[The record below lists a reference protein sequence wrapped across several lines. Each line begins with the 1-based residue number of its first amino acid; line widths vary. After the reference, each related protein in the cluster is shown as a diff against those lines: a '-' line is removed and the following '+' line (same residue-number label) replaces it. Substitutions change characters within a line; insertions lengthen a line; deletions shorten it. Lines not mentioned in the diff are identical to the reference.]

1 MILEKQGFVLV
12 SINSLKTNYMKY
24 IDALS
29 LANSYTDKLKE
40 REEKGKIKERCLE
53 VRGEELDSMTRG
65 ESSKGVFVCMI

>member
-1 MILEKQGFVLV
+1 
-12 SINSLKTNYMKY
+12 MKY

-40 REEKGKIKERCLE
+40 REEKGKTKERCLE

>member
-40 REEKGKIKERCLE
+40 REEKGKTKEKCLE

>member
-1 MILEKQGFVLV
+1 MIQEKQGFVLV
-12 SINSLKTNYMKY
+12 SIYSLKTNYMKY

-40 REEKGKIKERCLE
+40 REEKGKTKERCLE

-65 ESSKGVFVCMI
+65 ESSKGVFVSMI

>member
-1 MILEKQGFVLV
+1 MILVKQGFVLV

-40 REEKGKIKERCLE
+40 REEKGKTKERCLE